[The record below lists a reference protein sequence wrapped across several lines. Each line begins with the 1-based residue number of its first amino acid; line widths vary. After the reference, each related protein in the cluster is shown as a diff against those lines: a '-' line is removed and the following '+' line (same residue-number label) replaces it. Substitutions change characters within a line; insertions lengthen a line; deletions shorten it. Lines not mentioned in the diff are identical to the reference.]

1 MNRVL
6 GYQVLVLYHLGYLI
20 LNGNVQRGIDSLHKS
35 LERGNFTS
43 AMVLPRKGQLL
54 RNIKIRQSDTD
65 MYTYV
70 YV

>member
-6 GYQVLVLYHLGYLI
+6 GYQGSGAIPPGVSDLKWKCP
-20 LNGNVQRGIDSLHKS
+20 RGINSLHKS
-35 LERGNFTS
+35 LEEGNFTS
-43 AMVLPRKGQLL
+43 VMVLPRKGQLL